1 MFDEIRAYSDQEL
14 LPALER
20 LWEDREFKAVVAAIP
35 FIDSV
40 ETLKMASLQCKSI
53 IQLHKNIIHKLL
65 KLLANKTC
73 TSLQGEGFE
82 RLDPQQTYIYMSNH
96 RDIVL
101 DSSFLNVLL
110 LNHGLDSCET
120 GIGDNLLLRPWITD
134 FVRANKSFVVKRNLS
149 VREQLLATAE
159 LSAYIRYTL
168 QEKKQSIWLAQ
179 REGRA
184 KDSDDRTQK
193 SILKMLIFGGKGSIL
208 EILASMHLIPL
219 SISYEFDPCDYLKAK
234 EMQLKRDQPDYKK
247 SREDDLLSMQ
257 TGIMGYKGRVFYS
270 VGACISEEINKM
282 DAAMPKKDIIEKIA
296 GLMDARIHANY
307 RLYPNNYIAADLL
320 DEADTFIRSYSR
332 NEREKFTDY
341 LQQQLNKIE
350 LPDKDEPF
358 LRKKMLEMYA
368 NPLKNK
374 HKAKALNL

>member
-14 LPALER
+14 LPALHR
-20 LWEDREFKAVVAAIP
+20 LWEDQEFRASVAAVP
-35 FIDSV
+35 FIGSIG
-40 ETLKMASLQCKSI
+40 ELEQASLQCKTI
-53 IQLHKNIIHKLL
+53 KQLHKTIIHKLL
-65 KLLANKTC
+65 SQLADKTC
-73 TSLQGEGFE
+73 ASLQSEGFE
-82 RLDPQQTYIYMSNH
+82 SLDPDKAYIYMSNH

-101 DSSFLNVLL
+101 DSSFLNVIL

-120 GIGDNLLLRPWITD
+120 GIGDNLLIRPWIKD

-149 VREQLLATAE
+149 VREQLMATAE
-159 LSAYIRYTL
+159 LSAYIRHTL
-168 QEKKQSIWLAQ
+168 QKKKQSIWLAQ

-193 SILKMLIFGGKGSIL
+193 SILKMLIFGEQGNIL
-208 EILASMHLIPL
+208 ENLASMHLIPL

-247 SREDDLLSMQ
+247 SRQDDLMSMQ

-270 VGACISEEINKM
+270 AGACISEEIIKM
-282 DAAMPKKDIIEKIA
+282 DAAMPKKELIEQIA
-296 GLMDARIHANY
+296 GLLDMRIHANY

-320 DEADTFIRSYSR
+320 DEADTFVKSYSR
-332 NEREKFTDY
+332 TERERFADY
-341 LQQQLNKIE
+341 LQKQLDKID
-350 LPDKDEPF
+350 LSDKDETF
-358 LRKKMLEMYA
+358 LRNKMLEMYA

-374 HKAKALNL
+374 HKAKASRL